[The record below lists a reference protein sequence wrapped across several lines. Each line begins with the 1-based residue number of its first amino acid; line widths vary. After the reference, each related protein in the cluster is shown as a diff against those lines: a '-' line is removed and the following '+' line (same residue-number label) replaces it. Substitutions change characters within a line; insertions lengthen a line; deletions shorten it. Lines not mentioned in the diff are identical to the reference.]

1 MSERLSFRCQPAHPK
16 TKKQNT
22 NPYKKDQAAYP
33 QKKKKKMY
41 GAPFGVFVFIKTQ
54 TQTMY
59 SQSKV
64 KRTLTS
70 VSPLMNTLNA
80 DACDIEIEKEEKKT
94 LRYRDE
100 KEIEFVLAI
109 VRSLARIIPF
119 EPAPV
124 T

>member
-1 MSERLSFRCQPAHPK
+1 
-16 TKKQNT
+16 
-22 NPYKKDQAAYP
+22 
-33 QKKKKKMY
+33 
-41 GAPFGVFVFIKTQ
+41 
-54 TQTMY
+54 MY

-70 VSPLMNTLNA
+70 VSPLMNTLNT